1 MESFMVARILPKQK
15 VLVLNRVSWHDWHT
29 LKSRLLVILIFP
41 KTCSTLH
48 QFTTCRLV
56 PLKLIQWQIT
66 RKIIRMPFT
75 SRHSLDKIHERK
87 AHPTVHKHEP
97 SRPRSHWRIDLES
110 YHLSVL
116 TSYDPPQ
123 TWWALVD
130 AQCLVEICVSVLLFL
145 NSCFYI
151 HMGLSLSFVIPNP
164 WTRRLVFE
172 YQTWQIV

>member
-97 SRPRSHWRIDLES
+97 SRPQCAHFLWSSTDMVGTGGCTMFGGDLC
-110 YHLSVL
+110 LSVVVL
-116 TSYDPPQ
+116 KFLLLYSYGTFSVFCHSQP
-123 TWWALVD
+123 VD
-130 AQCLVEICVSVLLFL
+130 KEA
-145 NSCFYI
+145 CFWVPD
-151 HMGLSLSFVIPNP
+151 MTDSLSK
-164 WTRRLVFE
+164 TLK
-172 YQTWQIV
+172 